1 MSNELLIILN
11 IIGLY
16 SAVLIWFALFGVKG
30 LYTFSIFAT
39 IVANIEV
46 LIVVSAFGLEQTLG
60 NVLFATTFLVT
71 DIVSELCGHK
81 EAQKVVNTN
90 IAASI
95 LFVLVTQCW
104 LLYTPSNSD
113 FAMES
118 IKTLFSNTPRLV
130 FASLVVYAVAQTL
143 DVFLYKKW
151 WAFTE
156 SKFKDKRKFL
166 WIRNNCST
174 LISQLVNAV
183 LYTLL
188 AFYGIYEIETVL
200 SIMLTSYIIF
210 VIASLADT
218 PVVYLA
224 RLINDKKIAKAN
236 KSKQ

>member
-1 MSNELLIILN
+1 MSNELLIVIN

-16 SAVLIWFALFGVKG
+16 SAVLLWFTLFGIKG
-30 LYTFSIFAT
+30 LYCFSIFAT

-46 LIVVSAFGLEQTLG
+46 LILVVAFGLEQTLG
-60 NVLFATTFLVT
+60 NVLFATTFVVT

-81 EAQKVVNTN
+81 EAQKVVNIN
-90 IAASI
+90 IATSV

-104 LLYTPSNSD
+104 LLYTAAESD
-113 FAMES
+113 FAMDS
-118 IKTLFSNTPRLV
+118 IVTLFSNTPRLV
-130 FASLVVYAVAQTL
+130 FASLIVYAVAQSL

-156 SKFKDKRKFL
+156 KKFANKRKFL
-166 WIRNNCST
+166 WVRNNCST

-183 LYTLL
+183 LYTLT
-188 AFYGIYEIETVL
+188 AFYGVYDFDIVL

-210 VIASLADT
+210 VVTSFADT

-224 RLINDKKIAKAN
+224 RKINDRKLAKTVTD
-236 KSKQ
+236 